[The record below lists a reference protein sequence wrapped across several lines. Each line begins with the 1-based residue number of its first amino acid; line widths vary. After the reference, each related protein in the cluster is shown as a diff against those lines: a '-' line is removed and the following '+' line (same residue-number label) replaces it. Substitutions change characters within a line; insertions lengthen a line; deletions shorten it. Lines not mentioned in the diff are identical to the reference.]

1 MRHRLPTNR
10 SGLQRG
16 DLRPLADALIRPPCC
31 LDVVAAPRELS
42 RQTKSELRPTRPLSQ
57 VYAAA
62 HEPIIYAAISVLIFG
77 PVPARPLNV
86 AELCDDAG

>member
-10 SGLQRG
+10 SGLQLG
-16 DLRPLADALIRPPCC
+16 DLRPLADAPIRPPRC
-31 LDVVAAPRELS
+31 LGAGAPHELS
-42 RQTKSELRPTRPLSQ
+42 RHAKRELRPTRPLSQ

-77 PVPARPLNV
+77 PVPARPLIV
-86 AELCDDAG
+86 AGLCDEPG